1 MQPNTRLRMTTQR
14 QVILDELKKLKSHP
28 TAGELCQI
36 VRRRLPRISLGTVYR
51 NLEILSRQGM
61 IQKLDVGGT
70 EMRFDG
76 TTDNHYHLR
85 CLNCGKVADV
95 EMDVIPGLEHK
106 VDGAAGYEVLA
117 HRLEFMGLCPDCK
130 VQTAPH

>member
-95 EMDVIPGLEHK
+95 DMEVIPELEHK

-117 HRLEFMGLCPDCK
+117 HRLEFMGYCPECRK
-130 VQTAPH
+130 QTLPH

>member
-51 NLEILSRQGM
+51 NLEILSRQGI

-95 EMDVIPGLEHK
+95 DMEVIADLERK
-106 VDGAAGYEVLA
+106 VDGAAGYQVFA
-117 HRLEFMGLCPDCK
+117 HRLEFMGFCPECRQS
-130 VQTAPH
+130 VTSH

>member
-85 CLNCGKVADV
+85 CVNCGKVADV
-95 EMDVIPGLEHK
+95 EMDVIPGLENK

-117 HRLEFMGLCPDCK
+117 HRLEFMGLCPACRQ
-130 VQTAPH
+130 QTTPH

>member
-1 MQPNTRLRMTTQR
+1 MTTQR

-95 EMDVIPGLEHK
+95 DMDVIPGLELK
-106 VDGAAGYEVLA
+106 ADGAAGYEVLA
-117 HRLEFMGLCPDCK
+117 HRLEFMGLCPDCR
-130 VQTAPH
+130 QQPTPH